1 MESTGERRTL
11 PVALTRLPGTQ
22 TAPRGF
28 GAAQDLI
35 DAEADGFVVRKV
47 VRSQHRGLHGS
58 KPERLDDW
66 EGCL

>member
-11 PVALTRLPGTQ
+11 PVALTRRTWTQ
-22 TAPRGF
+22 TDPRGF

-35 DAEADGFVVRKV
+35 DAEADGFVLRKV
-47 VRSQHRGLHGS
+47 MRSQHRGLHES

-66 EGCL
+66 KGYL